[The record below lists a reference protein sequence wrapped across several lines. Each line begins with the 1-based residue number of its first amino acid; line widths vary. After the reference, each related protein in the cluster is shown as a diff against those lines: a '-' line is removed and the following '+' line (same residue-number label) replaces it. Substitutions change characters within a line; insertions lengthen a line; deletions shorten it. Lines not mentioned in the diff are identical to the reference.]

1 MNSLAGRLVAV
12 IALLALV
19 TTAAAPAAAA
29 AASGAAV
36 LPLPA
41 AAGDEWIELRTPSF
55 VTITNAGE
63 RKGREIALGFE
74 RFRSAMQML
83 RPQGIQQAPVPTL
96 ILVFKSDDSFDA
108 YKPRPEVGG
117 GTLAG
122 LFQQSSYGNF
132 ILVNGYPARGSAM
145 PVVYHEYAHSVA
157 HATFADLPVWLDEG
171 MAEFYSTFEVERG
184 ELLVGKP
191 VTDHVRTLRES
202 SFVPLQRL
210 FAVDHDSPE
219 YQENDRIGIFYAE
232 SWLVIHYLM
241 LGGPERLQ
249 KTRAFL
255 DGISR
260 GQEPDPSFRAAFGYG
275 FDQLEKELR
284 GYVNARSFPY
294 VRVPQGE
301 VGPEPTVAVRP
312 LPRGETLLALGSSLA
327 LRAESGVVA
336 RQHLEAAAAEG
347 VADAWAMLGLLEER
361 AGNGATAVSLYKKAI
376 DGGAARPATLVL
388 AARGHLDAPG
398 SSAADA
404 KAARELLQRA
414 LAAEP
419 NYAEARAMLGK
430 TWLVAEDEDPAPGIA
445 HLVQAYE
452 QLGGRVDVAYDLAM
466 LELRAGHFARAE
478 ELVRTVVVPR
488 GSPELAAHAKRSLE
502 HARASS
508 TVNDALASGDS
519 ARAVTALQ
527 AALAEATDPGLRA
540 ELESRLRDAQA
551 FETKRQHVERFNA
564 AIAQA
569 NAGKL
574 AQARTDLRALRAET
588 TDEGLQKSIDDT
600 LAKLDKAL
608 KQRG

>member
-1 MNSLAGRLVAV
+1 MHTFARRLAAV
-12 IALLALV
+12 PLFLLL
-19 TTAAAPAAAA
+19 AAAA
-29 AASGAAV
+29 NPARAATATSAAA

-41 AAGDEWIELRTPSF
+41 AAGDDWIELRSPSF

-63 RKGREIALGFE
+63 KKGREIALGFE

-96 ILVFKSDDSFDA
+96 IVVFKSDNSFDA
-108 YKPRPEVGG
+108 YKPRPDVGG
-117 GTLAG
+117 GMLLG
-122 LFQQSSYGNF
+122 LFQQSSFGNF
-132 ILVNGYPARGSAM
+132 ILINGHPARGSAL

-157 HATFADLPVWLDEG
+157 HASFADLPVWLDEG
-171 MAEFYSTFEVERG
+171 LAEFYSTFEVERG

-191 VTDHVRTLRES
+191 VADHVRWLREK
-202 SFVPLQRL
+202 SFVSLQRL
-210 FAVDHDSPE
+210 FAVDHSSPE
-219 YQENDRIGIFYAE
+219 YNEGERVGTSYSE
-232 SWLVIHYLM
+232 SWLVVHYLM

-260 GQEPDPSFRAAFGYG
+260 GREPEAAFRAAFGHG

-284 GYVNARSFPY
+284 GYVNARTFPY
-294 VRVPQGE
+294 LRVPQGE
-301 VGPEPTVAVRP
+301 VGPEPAVAVRP
-312 LPRGETLLALGSSLA
+312 LSRGEALLALGSSLA
-327 LRAESGVVA
+327 LRSEGGASA

-361 AGNGATAVSLYKKAI
+361 AGNGEAAAALYRKAI
-376 DGGAARPATLVL
+376 DAGAARPATLVL
-388 AARGHLDAPG
+388 AARALLDAPNAG
-398 SSAADA
+398 AEEA

-419 NYAEARAMLGK
+419 SYAEARAVLGK
-430 TWLVAEDEDPAPGIA
+430 TWLVGEDEDPAPGIA

-466 LELRAGHFARAE
+466 LELRAGRFARAE

-488 GSPELAAHAKRSLE
+488 GGPELAAHAKRSLE
-502 HARASS
+502 HARASA
-508 TVNDALASGDS
+508 TVNEALASGDA

-527 AALAEATDPGLRA
+527 AVLAEATDPGLRA
-540 ELESRLRDAQA
+540 ELESRLREAQA
-551 FETKRQHVERFNA
+551 FETKRLQVERFNA

-574 AQARTDLRALRAET
+574 SQARTDLRALRAET
-588 TDEGLQKSIDDT
+588 TDEGLQRSIDDT
-600 LAKLDKAL
+600 LAELDKAL
-608 KQRG
+608 RRRG

>member
-1 MNSLAGRLVAV
+1 MHRLARRYVAV
-12 IALLALV
+12 IPLLALSA
-19 TTAAAPAAAA
+19 TAVAAAA
-29 AASGAAV
+29 ATGTA

-83 RPQGIQQAPVPTL
+83 RPQGIQQSPVPTL
-96 ILVFKSDDSFDA
+96 IVVFKSNDSFDP
-108 YKPRPEVGG
+108 YKPTPEIGG
-117 GTLAG
+117 AMLAG
-122 LFQQSSYGNF
+122 LFQHSSFANF
-132 ILVNGYPARGSAM
+132 ILLNGYPARGSAL

-157 HATFADLPVWLDEG
+157 NASFGAELPVWLDEG
-171 MAEFYSTFEVERG
+171 LAEFYSTFEVERG
-184 ELLVGKP
+184 ELHVGKAVP
-191 VTDHVRTLRES
+191 DHLRWLREK
-202 SFVPLQRL
+202 SFVPLARL
-210 FAVDHDSPE
+210 FAVDRSSPE
-219 YQENDRIGIFYAE
+219 YNEGERVGTFYAQ
-232 SWLVIHYLM
+232 SWLVVHYLM

-260 GQEPDPSFRAAFGYG
+260 GQEPEASFRAAFGHG

-284 GYVNARSFPY
+284 AYVNARTFPY
-294 VRVPQGE
+294 LRMPQGE
-301 VGPEPTVAVRP
+301 VGPEPEVTVRP
-312 LPRGETLLALGSSLA
+312 LSRGETLLALGSSLA
-327 LRAESGVVA
+327 LRAEAGAMA
-336 RQHLEAAAAEG
+336 RQHLDAAAAEG

-361 AGNGATAVSLYKKAI
+361 AGNEAAAASLYKKAI

-388 AARGHLDAPG
+388 AARAHLEAPNSG
-398 SSAADA
+398 AAEA

-414 LAAEP
+414 LQAEP
-419 NYAEARAMLGK
+419 NYAEARAILGK
-430 TWLVAEDEDPAPGIA
+430 TWVLGEDDDPAPGIA

-466 LELRAGHFARAE
+466 LELRAGRFARAE

-488 GSPELAAHAKRSLE
+488 GSPEVAAHAKRALE
-502 HARASS
+502 HARASA
-508 TVNDALASGDS
+508 TVNEALASGDA
-519 ARAVTALQ
+519 ARAVTALEK
-527 AALAEATDPGLRA
+527 ALAEATDPGLRA

-551 FETKRQHVERFNA
+551 FETKRQQIERFNA
-564 AIAQA
+564 AVAQA

-588 TDEGLQKSIDDT
+588 TDEGLQQSIDDT

-608 KQRG
+608 KGRG

>member
-1 MNSLAGRLVAV
+1 MRSLARRLLAV
-12 IALLALV
+12 IALFALV
-19 TTAAAPAAAA
+19 ASTAASAAAA
-29 AASGAAV
+29 ATGAAV

-96 ILVFKSDDSFDA
+96 ILVFKSDNSFDA
-108 YKPRPEVGG
+108 YKPRPELGG
-117 GTLAG
+117 ARTLG
-122 LFQQSSYGNF
+122 LFQHSSFGNF

-157 HATFADLPVWLDEG
+157 HATFAELPVWLDEG

-191 VTDHVRTLRES
+191 VTEHVRTLRES
-202 SFVPLQRL
+202 SFVPLPRL
-210 FAVDHDSPE
+210 FAVDQSSPE
-219 YQENDRIGIFYAE
+219 YQENDRVGIFYAE

-260 GQEPDPSFRAAFGYG
+260 NQEPEASFRAAFGYG
-275 FDQLEKELR
+275 FDRLDKDLR

-312 LPRGETLLALGSSLA
+312 LSRGETLLALGSSLA
-327 LRAESGVVA
+327 LRAEAGAIA
-336 RQHLEAAAAEG
+336 RQHLDAAAAEG
-347 VADAWAMLGLLEER
+347 LADAWAMLGSLEER
-361 AGNGATAVSLYKKAI
+361 AGNRETAASLYKKAI

-388 AARGHLDAPG
+388 AARARLDAPNAG
-398 SSAADA
+398 AEEA
-404 KAARELLQRA
+404 KAARELLQRVM
-414 LAAEP
+414 AAEP

-430 TWLVAEDEDPAPGIA
+430 TWLIGEDEDPAPGIA

-502 HARASS
+502 HARASA
-508 TVNDALASGDS
+508 TVNDALASGDA
-519 ARAVTALQ
+519 ARAITALQ
-527 AALAEATDPGLRA
+527 SALAEATDPELRA
-540 ELESRLRDAQA
+540 DLESRLRDAQEY
-551 FETKRQHVERFNA
+551 ETKRQHVERFNA

-574 AQARTDLRALRAET
+574 SQARTDLRALRAET